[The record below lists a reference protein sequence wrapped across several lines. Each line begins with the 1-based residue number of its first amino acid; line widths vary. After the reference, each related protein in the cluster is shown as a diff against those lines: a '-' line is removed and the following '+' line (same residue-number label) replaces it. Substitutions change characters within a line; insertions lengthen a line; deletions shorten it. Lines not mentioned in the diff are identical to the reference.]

1 MQRTN
6 QRKHERTSERG
17 FTLVELVVV
26 MVLMAVI
33 TAVGMSRFVDRQ
45 PFAVQGVADQLVSGL
60 RLAQATAI
68 AQRRT
73 LYLQLGATPASLAV
87 CLDAGCT
94 QPLAPPGGGN
104 WLTETQGVVLAAALN
119 YSIDGTGAPSFGAA
133 QTVQVSSSDNTIN
146 APPITIEPLSGH
158 VHAP

>member
-1 MQRTN
+1 MLNKQ
-6 QRKHERTSERG
+6 QQG
-17 FTLVELVVV
+17 FTVVELVVV

-33 TAVGMSRFVDRQ
+33 TAVGMSRFASRE

-73 LYLQLGATPASLAV
+73 VYLQLGATPATLLV
-87 CLDAGCT
+87 CLDAGCS
-94 QPLAPPGGGN
+94 QPLAPPGGGA
-104 WLTETQGVVLAAALN
+104 WLLETQDVQLAAALN
-119 YSIDGTGAPSFGAA
+119 FSIDAAGAPSFATA
-133 QTVQVSSSDNTIN
+133 QTVQVSAAAGGSP
-146 APPITIEPLSGH
+146 APPIVIEPRSGH

>member
-1 MQRTN
+1 MQRTS
-6 QRKHERTSERG
+6 QRG

-33 TAVGMSRFVDRQ
+33 TAVGMSRFASRE
-45 PFAVQGVADQLVSGL
+45 PFAVQGVADQLSSGI

-73 LYLQLGATPASLAV
+73 VHLQLGASPATLAV

-94 QPLAPPGGGN
+94 QPITPPGGGS
-104 WLTETQGVVLAAALN
+104 WLQETLDVRLAGNLN
-119 YSIDGTGAPSFGAA
+119 FSIDAAGAPSFASA
-133 QTVQVSSSDNTIN
+133 QTVQVSASDGSSP
-146 APPITIEPLSGH
+146 APPIVIETNSGH

>member
-1 MQRTN
+1 MRPQRFLQRTP
-6 QRKHERTSERG
+6 SRG

-33 TAVGMSRFVDRQ
+33 TAVGMTRFVNRQ
-45 PFAVQGVADQLVSGL
+45 PFAVQGVADQLMSGL

-73 LYLQLGATPASLAV
+73 LHLHLGNSPATLLV
-87 CLDAGCT
+87 CLDVACA
-94 QPLAPPGGGN
+94 QPVAPPGGGA
-104 WLTETQGVVLAAALN
+104 WLVDTLDVHLAAPLAF
-119 YSIDGTGAPSFGAA
+119 SFDAAGAPSFATA
-133 QTVQVSSSDNTIN
+133 QTVQVSSSDGSSSAPTIV
-146 APPITIEPLSGH
+146 IEASSGH

>member
-1 MQRTN
+1 MQRKP
-6 QRKHERTSERG
+6 QQG

-33 TAVGMSRFVDRQ
+33 TAVGMSRFVNRQ
-45 PFAVQGVADQLVSGL
+45 PFAVQGVADQLMSGL

-73 LYLQLGATPASLAV
+73 LYLQLSTTPAALAV
-87 CLDAGCT
+87 CLDAACT
-94 QPLAPPGGGN
+94 QPLPAPGGGP
-104 WLTETQGVVLAAALN
+104 WLEDTLDVKLAAALN
-119 YSIDGTGAPSFGAA
+119 FNFDATGAPSFASA
-133 QTVQVSSSDNTIN
+133 QTVQVSSSDNSSS
-146 APPITIEPLSGH
+146 APAIVIEPLSGH

>member
-1 MQRTN
+1 MQRNTA
-6 QRKHERTSERG
+6 RG

-33 TAVGMSRFVDRQ
+33 TAVGMTRFVNRQ
-45 PFAVQGVADQLVSGL
+45 PFAVQGVADQLMSGL

-73 LYLQLGATPASLAV
+73 LHLQLGSTPATLAV
-87 CLDAGCT
+87 CLDVACT
-94 QPLAPPGGGN
+94 QTVAAPGGGA
-104 WLTETQGVVLAAALN
+104 WLVDTLDVNLAAAL
-119 YSIDGTGAPSFGAA
+119 SFSFDASGAPSFAGA
-133 QTVQVSSSDNTIN
+133 QTVQVSSSDGSSH
-146 APPITIEPLSGH
+146 APPIVIEPLSGH

>member
-1 MQRTN
+1 MQHRT
-6 QRKHERTSERG
+6 EGG

-26 MVLMAVI
+26 MMLMAVI
-33 TAVGMSRFVDRQ
+33 SAVGMSRFASRE

-73 LYLQLGATPASLAV
+73 VYLQLGATPATLAV

-94 QPLAPPGGGN
+94 QPVAAPGGGS
-104 WLTETQGVVLAAALN
+104 WLQETLDVRLAGSLN
-119 YSIDGTGAPSFGAA
+119 FSIDAAGAPSFATA
-133 QTVQVSSSDNTIN
+133 QTVQVSATDGSSP
-146 APPITIEPLSGH
+146 APPIVIEPNSGH
-158 VHAP
+158 VHSP